1 MLGVMDNEMLFPI
14 GVVAERTGLAVKTIR
29 FYSDKGLVPPSS
41 YTPTGYRL
49 YDIAALSR
57 LELVRTLRELDI
69 DLATVR
75 RILASET
82 SLAEVAAAHAS
93 ALDVQIRGLRLRR
106 SVLQAVAKRQSDPQ
120 EMDLMHKLVNLS
132 QAERHRYI
140 HDFIDD
146 TFGGVDA
153 NPAMVELL
161 RTSMPD
167 LPEDPTPEQIEA
179 WMELVALVQDSDF
192 RAAVRR
198 MAEYQ
203 AAQRTEGDTTGLHHA
218 LTETVRDEVGR
229 ALAAGT
235 APDSTEAA
243 PIVDTLTARYAETFG
258 KPDDSA
264 LRHWML
270 QRLEVANDSRV
281 ARYWQ
286 LVAAIN
292 GWPSVADLDPVFS
305 WLGRALRTHTGQ

>member
-1 MLGVMDNEMLFPI
+1 MDDEMLFPI
-14 GVVAERTGLAVKTIR
+14 GVVAERTGLSVKAIR

-49 YDIAALSR
+49 YDIDALSR
-57 LELVRTLRELDI
+57 LELIRTLRELDI

-75 RILASET
+75 RILACET
-82 SLAEVAAAHAS
+82 SLPEVAAAHAS
-93 ALDVQIRGLRLRR
+93 ALDAQIRSLRLRR
-106 SVLQAVAKRQSDPQ
+106 AVLQAVAKRQSDP
-120 EMDLMHKLVNLS
+120 EETDLMHKLVNLS
-132 QAERHRYI
+132 QAERHRFI

-167 LPEDPTPEQIEA
+167 LPEDPSTEQVEA
-179 WMELVALVQDSDF
+179 WMEMVELVQDSDF

-203 AAQRTEGDTTGLHHA
+203 AAQRLEGDTTGLHHA

-229 ALAAGT
+229 ALAAGISPES
-235 APDSTEAA
+235 AAAA
-243 PIVDTLTARYAETFG
+243 PIVDTLTARYADTFG

-264 LRHWML
+264 LRRWML
-270 QRLEVANDSRV
+270 ERLEVADDPRV
-281 ARYWQ
+281 ARYWH
-286 LVAAIN
+286 LVAAVN
-292 GWPSVADLDPVFS
+292 DWPPIEDLDPVFS